1 MTGFLLFG
9 VMALLLA
16 IGVPISVTLGA
27 SVLATIFLSY
37 DFTVSSGI
45 IAQRIFGGAGI
56 HIDHGDRVFH
66 PCGEL
71 DDKGRDL
78 KEPGGAGGLHRR
90 QCQRRDVDGAGIG
103 LCLFRGSFRIGDGPV
118 RLA

>member
-45 IAQRIFGGAGI
+45 LSLI
-56 HIDHGDRVFH
+56 HI
-66 PCGEL
+66 
-71 DDKGRDL
+71 
-78 KEPGGAGGLHRR
+78 
-90 QCQRRDVDGAGIG
+90 
-103 LCLFRGSFRIGDGPV
+103 
-118 RLA
+118 